1 MKRFNKILVFFIL
14 LVIIAVSITPSYS
27 AESPKEFY
35 RRISRNFSKNKNDY
49 LNFLDNFSDEEFA
62 NFREINT
69 TGISKGKLYRSSS
82 PINDWGNRNLIA
94 DKLSE
99 IAGIKTFINLV
110 DSNEKMQNYKG
121 FSQTYYSKQNSIAL
135 NMNLKF
141 LSNDF
146 KNKLAK
152 GVKFMAR
159 NEPPFLIH
167 CNLGKDRSGLFCAVI
182 EAFMGATPDEI
193 VDDFLKSFH
202 NYFGI
207 MPGSNDYYFVANN
220 EIKPF
225 LASILGVKNIENVN
239 LANSAENYLLKI
251 GVTQNE
257 IVNLRSKL
265 K

>member
-1 MKRFNKILVFFIL
+1 MRRFNKILVFL
-14 LVIIAVSITPSYS
+14 LVIIAVNVTPSYS

-49 LNFLDNFSDEEFA
+49 KNFSDEEFA

-110 DSNEKMQNYKG
+110 DSDKKMRSYKG

-182 EAFMGATPDEI
+182 EAFMGAAPDEI
-193 VDDFLKSFH
+193 VADFLKSFH
-202 NYFGI
+202 NYFVI
-207 MPGSNDYYFVANN
+207 MPDSNDYYFVANN
-220 EIKPF
+220 EIRPF
-225 LASILGVKNIENVN
+225 LASILGVKNINNVN
-239 LANSAENYLLKI
+239 LANAAENYLLNI
-251 GVTQNE
+251 GVTPDE
-257 IVNLRSKL
+257 IVKLRSKL